1 MLSNLLDVV
10 GYGGLTFGAFVF
22 GGRGAAG
29 FVGGFCFLLL
39 SYSLSDA
46 PPLFNRVRSVLAR
59 RPAEVPLRLPRDPMM
74 YTNEILTDILA
85 QAQDAVLTDDVG

>member
-1 MLSNLLDVV
+1 MLSNLLDLV
-10 GYGGLTFGAFVF
+10 GYSGLTFGAFVF

-39 SYSLSDA
+39 SYQLSDA
-46 PPLFNRVRSVLAR
+46 PPLFGRVKARISR
-59 RPAEVPLRLPRDPMM
+59 RPAEVPPRVPRDPMM